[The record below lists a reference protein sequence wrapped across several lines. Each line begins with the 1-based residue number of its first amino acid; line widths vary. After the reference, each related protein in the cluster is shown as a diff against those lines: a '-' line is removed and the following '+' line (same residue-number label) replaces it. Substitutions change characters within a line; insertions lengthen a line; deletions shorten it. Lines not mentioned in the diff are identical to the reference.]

1 MELPVL
7 GDNTRLDQPHVM
19 KTVDPS
25 IFSRGVMKVHMNR
38 STAEKLG
45 LSDGDS
51 IDIASERGR
60 LHGLE
65 LHVTDTVAPDC
76 LAVPLGFGHRNC
88 TAWSNGRG
96 LNPKPIMKADIDPL
110 TGAADWWCTSVAL
123 R

>member
-1 MELPVL
+1 ML